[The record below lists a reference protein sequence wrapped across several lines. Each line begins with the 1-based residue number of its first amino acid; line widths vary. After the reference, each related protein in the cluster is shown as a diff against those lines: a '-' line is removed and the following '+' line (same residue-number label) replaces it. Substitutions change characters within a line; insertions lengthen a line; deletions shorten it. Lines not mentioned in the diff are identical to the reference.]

1 MSAGLVQHWLQTGRL
16 HLPFPA
22 AGHTEQRWR
31 QLAELA
37 AEDIVAARIAE
48 SHVDAAAILHELGA
62 KPPEPEQLWAV
73 WTAESSGATL
83 AATGTGDDFV
93 LHGTKQWCAGAGF
106 CTHALVTA
114 QLGIGPRVLMAVAVT
129 GTGVRAL
136 PSRWWNPGMAGADIR
151 AVQFTGAPAVLI
163 GGPGD
168 YWNRPGLWHG
178 AAGQAACWLGGAR
191 AVAALLYQ
199 YAETGSLDPYALA
212 HLGAVDAALTA
223 ADAVL
228 AQAAEQIDNDPLD
241 LSNTA
246 QLTARRCRAV
256 AEHAAGKAISRTTRA
271 LGSGPLCEDELHARR
286 VADLSIYLSQSHAE
300 RDLAALGRLARQSSK
315 QAKVVSE
322 VEVR

>member
-191 AVAALLYQ
+191 GGRAFVSVR
-199 YAETGSLDPYALA
+199 GDRVVRPVRVGPSW
-212 HLGAVDAALTA
+212 GGRRR
-223 ADAVL
+223 
-228 AQAAEQIDNDPLD
+228 INR
-241 LSNTA
+241 
-246 QLTARRCRAV
+246 RRCGPRSGGRTDRQRPARPV
-256 AEHAAGKAISRTTRA
+256 QHRTTHRSSMPGGRRTRCRKSNFAHNPRPGIRPAMRGRA
-271 LGSGPLCEDELHARR
+271 ACPPCS
-286 VADLSIYLSQSHAE
+286 
-300 RDLAALGRLARQSSK
+300 
-315 QAKVVSE
+315 
-322 VEVR
+322 